1 MIVFTTDKLLSSEAA
16 ATEETDVGAETTEDL
31 ERKKDEEEAGNEGE
45 AAANKEEPKKERE
58 PDKEDVTIHD
68 TTSQDKGDRDSE
80 DLATRRSHNSDSTGT
95 AERPLSY
102 LLATGEDTLKDGKE
116 GPPQTKEREKSPPVV
131 VMETKQHTR
140 PKRKVGKLSR
150 STSSPSTGAK
160 FRLQETMALRSVPGI
175 AQSPILQSRFSV
187 STSRSGLSASFPPV
201 QGGEENEGP
210 SRMAKLLESEANTG
224 SYSCPL
230 VGCIPGSALKHFA
243 EKEDNK
249 RFSMSPVSSTSPS
262 LVYTQSGE

>member
-16 ATEETDVGAETTEDL
+16 ATEETDAGAETTEDL
-31 ERKKDEEEAGNEGE
+31 ERKKDEEEAGNEDK
-45 AAANKEEPKKERE
+45 AAAIKEEPKKERE
-58 PDKEDVTIHD
+58 PDKDDVTIHD
-68 TTSQDKGDRDSE
+68 TTSQDKGDSE
-80 DLATRRSHNSDSTGT
+80 DLATRRSRNSDSTGT

-116 GPPQTKEREKSPPVV
+116 VPQQTKEREKSPPVV
-131 VMETKQHTR
+131 VMETKRDTR

-150 STSSPSTGAK
+150 STSSPSTGARI
-160 FRLQETMALRSVPGI
+160 RLQETMGLRSVPGI